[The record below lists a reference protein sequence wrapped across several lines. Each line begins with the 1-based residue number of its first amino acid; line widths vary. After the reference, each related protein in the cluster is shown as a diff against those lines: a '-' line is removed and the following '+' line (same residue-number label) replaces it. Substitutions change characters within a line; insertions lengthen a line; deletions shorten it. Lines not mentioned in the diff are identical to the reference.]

1 MPLDI
6 IIADDHSVVRDG
18 LRQLLQ
24 LNDRYLV
31 SATVGSA
38 EDLLEKCRQKL
49 PDLVIVDLSMPG
61 MGGIE
66 GIRRLLIKW
75 PSLTIAVFSIYK
87 NPRLVKRIIEMGCK
101 GFITKS
107 SESDIIINGIQAL
120 ASGEQ
125 FISPDIEINF
135 EINTSYSTDTL
146 SPKEFEIF
154 RYITEGFGIKEI
166 SDKLFLSEKTIANN
180 ISIIKN
186 KLNASSITDL
196 VHIAIQEGLLV
207 TDF

>member
-24 LNDRYLV
+24 LNENYRVL
-31 SATVGSA
+31 ATATSS
-38 EDLLEKCRQKL
+38 EELLEQCRRRL
-49 PDLVIVDLSMPG
+49 PDLIIVDLSMPG
-61 MGGIE
+61 MGGVE

-75 PSLTIAVFSIYK
+75 PSLVITVFSIYK

>member
-75 PSLTIAVFSIYK
+75 PSLIIAVFSIYK

>member
-24 LNDRYLV
+24 LNENYRVL
-31 SATVGSA
+31 ATATSS
-38 EDLLEKCRQKL
+38 EELIEQCRRKL
-49 PDLVIVDLSMPG
+49 PDLIIVDLSMPG

-75 PSLTIAVFSIYK
+75 PSLIIAVFSIYK

>member
-24 LNDRYLV
+24 LNENYRVL
-31 SATVGSA
+31 ATATSS
-38 EDLLEKCRQKL
+38 EELLEQCRRKL
-49 PDLVIVDLSMPG
+49 PDLIIVDLSMPG

-75 PSLTIAVFSIYK
+75 PNLVITVFSIYK
-87 NPRLVKRIIEMGCK
+87 NPQLVKRIIEMGCK

-125 FISPDIEINF
+125 FISPDVEINF

-154 RYITEGFGIKEI
+154 RCITEGFGIKEI
-166 SDKLFLSEKTIANN
+166 SNKLFLSEKTIANN

-186 KLNASSITDL
+186 KLNVSSITEL

>member
-1 MPLDI
+1 MPLNI

-24 LNDRYLV
+24 MNGRYRI
-31 SATVGSA
+31 SGTVNSA
-38 EDLLEKCRQKL
+38 EDLMEQCRKEL
-49 PDLVIVDLSMPG
+49 PDLVIIDLSMPG

-75 PSLTIAVFSIYK
+75 PNLVITVFSIYK
-87 NPRLVKRIIEMGCK
+87 NPRLVKRIIEMGCM

-120 ASGEQ
+120 ACGEQ
-125 FISPDIEINF
+125 FISPDIEISLDIKTSNST
-135 EINTSYSTDTL
+135 EIL
-146 SPKEFEIF
+146 SSKEFEIF
-154 RYITEGFGIKEI
+154 RCITEGFGIKKI

-180 ISIIKN
+180 VSIIKK
-186 KLNASSITDL
+186 KLNVSSTTEL
-196 VHIAIQEGLLV
+196 VHIAIQDGLLV

>member
-24 LNDRYLV
+24 LNENYHVL
-31 SATVGSA
+31 ATATSS
-38 EDLLEKCRQKL
+38 EELLEQCRRRL
-49 PDLVIVDLSMPG
+49 PDLIIVDLSMPG
-61 MGGIE
+61 MGGVE

-75 PSLTIAVFSIYK
+75 PSLVITVFSIYK

-154 RYITEGFGIKEI
+154 RYLTEGFGVKEI